1 MDIRVSVNVELDEA
15 EQFVTENPLGGRP
28 DVLVTKLYL
37 SSQLPTSDRMLASG
51 LAISGKEP
59 VGFRQAHAV
68 IKVADLPPGI
78 LEQLKERGIVQKS
91 VGRPKRRRRTSEA
104 AKQAALG

>member
-1 MDIRVSVNVELDEA
+1 VDIRVSVNVELDES
-15 EQFVTENPLGGRP
+15 EQFVTENPLRGRP

-37 SSQLPTSDRMLASG
+37 SSQLPTSDQMLASG
-51 LAISGKEP
+51 LAVSGKEP
-59 VGFRQAHAV
+59 TGFRQAHAV
-68 IKVADLPPGI
+68 IKVADLPPAI

-91 VGRPKRRRRTSEA
+91 VGKPKRRRVSEA